1 MRRKSDFSS
10 YFPLKCYSE
19 TALSTVRLV
28 TKIPRLVAITARL
41 VAITARLVAKFTRA
55 YYNKVGKV
63 IEYDEKSWSNLITL
77 ALKKKIV

>member
-19 TALSTVRLV
+19 TALSTARLV
-28 TKIPRLVAITARL
+28 TKIPRL

>member
-19 TALSTVRLV
+19 TALSTV
-28 TKIPRLVAITARL
+28 RL

-77 ALKKKIV
+77 TMKEKIV